1 MKKISFEGFMIFFVR
16 LGKRPRRT
24 KTLSET
30 DILNFINFESIFLP
44 FENIC
49 LPVSSSLLIFY
60 MTIQVMVA
68 FWMTLILA
76 FSDILLVENQPKL
89 SVSDT
94 LQTSETDQN
103 TRFLFT
109 ILFGTV

>member
-1 MKKISFEGFMIFFVR
+1 MII
-16 LGKRPRRT
+16 
-24 KTLSET
+24 LS
-30 DILNFINFESIFLP
+30 FINFELIFLP
-44 FENIC
+44 FVTIC

-94 LQTSETDQN
+94 LQTMRQTKIYV
-103 TRFLFT
+103 FF
-109 ILFGTV
+109 